1 MRKLATLT
9 SALALAATAAGAQE
23 VVNVY
28 NWSDYVA
35 EDTISNFEAQTG
47 IKVVYDVFDSNEVLE
62 AKMLTGASGY
72 DVVFPSM
79 EFLARQAQAGV
90 FAEIDKAALSNYGN
104 LDPAVLAIVAELDP
118 DNAHAVP
125 YMSYSTGIGYN
136 VEAIEKR
143 LDEDEIGSWDM
154 LFNPDT
160 AAKLADCGIAILD
173 SPTEVFAPVLN
184 WLGLDPNSEDSGD
197 LDKAV
202 AVMKDL
208 RPHVRYF
215 HSSQYIND
223 LANGDICITLGYSGD
238 IMQARDRAAEVGQP
252 FTIAYSIP
260 REGAQIGFDM
270 MAIPADAPH
279 KENAHAYIDYIL
291 QPEVAAAI
299 TAAVYFANPNIPA
312 TELVPDEI
320 RNDPGVYP
328 PEEVRAKMFAMKPHT
343 PRFDRSA
350 TRAWTTIK
358 TGR

>member
-1 MRKLATLT
+1 MKRLAMLT
-9 SALALAATAAGAQE
+9 SALTLTGAAATAQE

-35 EDTISNFEAQTG
+35 ADTISNFEAQSG

-72 DVVFPSM
+72 DVVYPSM

-90 FAEIDKAALSNYGN
+90 FAEIDRALLTNYGN
-104 LDPAVLAIVAELDP
+104 LDPAVLELVAALDP

-136 VEAIEKR
+136 VEAIAAR
-143 LDEDEIGSWDM
+143 LDAEEIGSWDM

-160 AAKLADCGIAILD
+160 VAKLADCGVAVLD
-173 SPTEVFAPVLN
+173 SPTEVIAPVLN
-184 WLGLDPNSEDSGD
+184 WLGLDPNSEASGD
-197 LDKAV
+197 LDQAV
-202 AVMKDL
+202 EVLKSM

-223 LANGDICITLGYSGD
+223 LANGDICIALGYSGD
-238 IMQARDRAAEVGQP
+238 IMQARDRAAEAGQS
-252 FTIAYSIP
+252 FTIAYTIP

-279 KENAHAYIDYIL
+279 KENAHAYINYIL
-291 QPEVAAAI
+291 QPQVAADI

-312 TELVPDEI
+312 TELVPDEV
-320 RNDPGVYP
+320 RNDPGIYP
-328 PEEVRAKMFAMKPHT
+328 PDEVRAKMFAMKPHT
-343 PRFDRSA
+343 PRFDRAA
-350 TRAWTTIK
+350 TRAWTSVK